1 MRVALARVTLALA
14 PPRARART
22 PPSARSSAPRRPR
35 SRPDVDGGPARSP
48 LAHPRVSRRGRSP
61 RVALVRASASR
72 APRPLP
78 PAPRARSPAGPALVA
93 LAAFFAAA
101 LARPAPALADGR
113 HSRSKLREKEDRA
126 NARAN
131 AESAAASRTPP
142 ASIIRADDGAVTVD
156 FKSAKKELGTLGD
169 RVARAHK
176 RAMKKLKKKVDRAVS
191 GLNNGESRPAT
202 FRAARQTMQPGG
214 YMGRSGYGYAR
225 PPPWIGGLF
234 SWAILLGAA
243 WAVIKVFGL
252 GGSGG
257 SGFRLPSFGSR
268 SGSRRRPPPGAGS
281 GRWVTDRSL
290 GGREIWVEDARTRS
304 PRGGALAE
312 SLEASGDLS
321 GGGFSEAAQ
330 IAARREEAR
339 AREQKRRN
347 ADLVEPAWWSPPA
360 PGYCPESQ
368 RVARATAAR
377 AALAKLNTKRVGGA
391 AYDETDLADLRDA
404 CASARASVADRV
416 KPESARTGIYK
427 AGVEFA
433 LDAAKARSSTRA
445 IGVPATFLTGLA
457 DDVGVAPGRAARL
470 VDAAVAARTRGEL
483 LQAGAQVR
491 AGEEGAAMLTL
502 DGIIGILGTF
512 PPERGS
518 AEFEMVAAGLTSRLT
533 EAERAKLLD
542 AFRAIGGGE
551 EQTRAVAE
559 ALGLDDEK

>member
-1 MRVALARVTLALA
+1 MI
-14 PPRARART
+14 
-22 PPSARSSAPRRPR
+22 
-35 SRPDVDGGPARSP
+35 
-48 LAHPRVSRRGRSP
+48 
-61 RVALVRASASR
+61 
-72 APRPLP
+72 
-78 PAPRARSPAGPALVA
+78 SPAA
-93 LAAFFAAA
+93 
-101 LARPAPALADGR
+101 
-113 HSRSKLREKEDRA
+113 
-126 NARAN
+126 
-131 AESAAASRTPP
+131 
-142 ASIIRADDGAVTVD
+142 
-156 FKSAKKELGTLGD
+156 
-169 RVARAHK
+169 
-176 RAMKKLKKKVDRAVS
+176 
-191 GLNNGESRPAT
+191 
-202 FRAARQTMQPGG
+202 
-214 YMGRSGYGYAR
+214 
-225 PPPWIGGLF
+225 
-234 SWAILLGAA
+234 
-243 WAVIKVFGL
+243 
-252 GGSGG
+252 
-257 SGFRLPSFGSR
+257 
-268 SGSRRRPPPGAGS
+268 GSRRR
-281 GRWVTDRSL
+281 
-290 GGREIWVEDARTRS
+290 RE
-304 PRGGALAE
+304 
-312 SLEASGDLS
+312 
-321 GGGFSEAAQ
+321 

-360 PGYCPESQ
+360 PGYCPSAEG
-368 RVARATAAR
+368 RARDGAR

-542 AFRAIGGGE
+542 AFRAIGGGRSRRE
-551 EQTRAVAE
+551 PSP
-559 ALGLDDEK
+559 KP